1 MSDEVWQIKH
11 IDAAEMARLFNLAQK
26 LPSDPDCLENPKGH
40 DYIGKLEDEEHTK
53 EILREKKPDQPN
65 I

>member
-40 DYIGKLEDEEHTK
+40 KHPDWIEQEE
-53 EILREKKPDQPN
+53 EERLRRQL
-65 I
+65 